1 MFRYRITEND
11 YLKMAKWLLLKQRG
25 PKKKAVPKLL
35 LKTVVQMAA
44 VAGLI
49 FLYPDVQPWLRTV
62 LIAASLI
69 WASLALF
76 QYFFLDVRANMLL
89 INAKRDARAQDYW
102 KEHCLKR
109 DGDRL
114 VLTYGEV
121 ELELPV
127 KEITSLEEAEDLTMI
142 LRGRDVFESLP
153 QSVTKTEKWAAF
165 AETLFEK
172 KEEAIRSNQDQ
183 MEAALLAQAAFSAWV
198 DMTREEMAE
207 KLALAKRQSFRYACG
222 WSWRTGF
229 TLLFPLALG
238 IYAACYQSWATVA
251 LCLVT
256 FVLFN
261 LRFFSVFTPAYQAM
275 LAEKLPPPTEK
286 GYLFAVH
293 DQSIWMVTAVRTVKY
308 MISTLKKTVR
318 TEGGVF
324 LYFERQVMLYVPD
337 QIADAFLRAVYGKKS
352 LREKAAGMAPEE
364 EE

>member
-25 PKKKAVPKLL
+25 PKKTAVPKLL

-49 FLYPDVQPWLRTV
+49 FLYPEVPAWLRTV

-89 INAKRDARAQDYW
+89 INAKRDANAQDFW

-109 DGDRL
+109 DKGQL

-121 ELELPV
+121 KQELPLKNV
-127 KEITSLEEAEDLTMI
+127 TSLEEAEDLTLI
-142 LRGRDVFESLP
+142 LSGRSVFEP
-153 QSVTKTEKWAAF
+153 VPKSVTGTEQWAAF
-165 AETLFEK
+165 VEQLFEK
-172 KEEAIRSNQDQ
+172 KEEETRSNQDQ
-183 MEAALLAQAAFSAWV
+183 MEAALLAHAEYSSWAE
-198 DMTREEMAE
+198 MTREEMAE

-222 WSWRTGF
+222 WSWRIGF

-238 IYAACYQSWATVA
+238 IYTAIYQSWATVA
-251 LCLVT
+251 LCLLT
-256 FVLFN
+256 FILFN
-261 LRFFSVFTPAYQAM
+261 LRFFSVFTPAYRAM
-275 LAEKLPPPTEK
+275 LAERFPPPTEK

-293 DQSIWMVTAVRTVKY
+293 DQIIWLVTALRTVKY
-308 MISTLKKTVR
+308 PISTLKRTVR
-318 TEGGVF
+318 TEDGVF
-324 LYFERQVMLYVPD
+324 LYFEKQVMLYVPD
-337 QIADAFLRAVYGKKS
+337 PIADSLLRAVYGKKR